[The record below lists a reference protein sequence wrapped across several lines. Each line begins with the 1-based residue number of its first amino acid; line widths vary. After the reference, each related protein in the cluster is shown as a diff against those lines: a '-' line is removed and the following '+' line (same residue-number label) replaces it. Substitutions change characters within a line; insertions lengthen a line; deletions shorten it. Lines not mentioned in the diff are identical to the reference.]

1 MTSEKLIEET
11 LRPLIDQVANGGW
24 SENADPSDEEVL
36 GVILSK
42 FLKWE
47 AGAIMRAAHSA
58 FEDANFRARIELE

>member
-11 LRPLIDQVANGGW
+11 LRPLIDKVATSW
-24 SENADPSDEEVL
+24 SNDPSDEEVL